1 MSDPATPDRAAPD
14 RPEGTL
20 TLQTVTFPADTNAA
34 GDIFGGWVVGQMDI
48 AAGTAAALRAQGR
61 VATVAI
67 NAMRFHAPVIVGDL
81 FTVYTRILR
90 TGTTSMTIHVEAWV
104 RRLRTGQ
111 HLRVTE
117 AEFTF
122 VAIQSSG
129 VKRPLP
135 PETPEGETWPARFD
149 GPGATQE

>member
-1 MSDPATPDRAAPD
+1 MSVPATPAAPAPD

-135 PETPEGETWPARFD
+135 PEGATELDWPAL
-149 GPGATQE
+149 

>member
-1 MSDPATPDRAAPD
+1 MTDTPQ
-14 RPEGTL
+14 GTL

-48 AAGTAAALRAQGR
+48 AAGIAAAIRAEGR

-67 NAMRFHAPVIVGDL
+67 NAMRFHQPVHVGDL
-81 FTVYTRILR
+81 FTCYTRIMR

-104 RRLRTGQ
+104 RRLRTGD
-111 HLRVTE
+111 HMRVTE

-122 VAIQSSG
+122 VAIAASG
-129 VKRPLP
+129 VKRPL
-135 PETPEGETWPARFD
+135 
-149 GPGATQE
+149 

>member
-1 MSDPATPDRAAPD
+1 MTDTPQ
-14 RPEGTL
+14 GTL
-20 TLQTVTFPADTNAA
+20 TLQTVAFPADTNAA

-48 AAGTAAALRAQGR
+48 AAGIAAAIRAEGR

-67 NAMRFHAPVIVGDL
+67 NAMRFHQPVHVGDL
-81 FTVYTRILR
+81 FTCYTRIMR

-104 RRLRTGQ
+104 RRLRTGD
-111 HLRVTE
+111 HMRVTE

-122 VAIQSSG
+122 VAIAASG

-135 PETPEGETWPARFD
+135 P
-149 GPGATQE
+149 GPDQSVTA

>member
-1 MSDPATPDRAAPD
+1 MTDQPQGS
-14 RPEGTL
+14 L

-48 AAGTAAALRAQGR
+48 AAGTAAALRARGR

-67 NAMRFHAPVIVGDL
+67 NAMRFHAPVLVGDL

-90 TGTTSMTIHVEAWV
+90 TGTTSITIAVEAWV
-104 RRLRTGQ
+104 RRLRTGE

-122 VAIQSSG
+122 VAIESSG
-129 VKRPLP
+129 VKRALP
-135 PETPEGETWPARFD
+135 PAGDPL
-149 GPGATQE
+149 

>member
-1 MSDPATPDRAAPD
+1 MEPNADAPAAATAGPQ
-14 RPEGTL
+14 GQL
-20 TLQTVTFPADTNAA
+20 TLQTAAFPADANAS

-48 AAGTAAALRAQGR
+48 AAGITAALRAQGR

-67 NAMRFHAPVIVGDL
+67 NAMRFHAPVLVGDL
-81 FTVYTRILR
+81 FTCYTGIRK
-90 TGTTSMTIHVEAWV
+90 TGTTSITIQVEAWV
-104 RRLRTGQ
+104 RRLRTGE

-122 VAIQSSG
+122 VAIAESG

-135 PETPEGETWPARFD
+135 PEGM
-149 GPGATQE
+149 PGV

>member
-1 MSDPATPDRAAPD
+1 MTDTPDGA
-14 RPEGTL
+14 L

-34 GDIFGGWVVGQMDI
+34 GDIFGGWVLSQMDI
-48 AAGTAAALRAQGR
+48 AAGTTAAIRARGR

-81 FTVYTRILR
+81 FSVYTRIAR
-90 TGTTSMTIHVEAWV
+90 VGTTSMTIHVEAWV
-104 RRLRTGQ
+104 RRLSTGQ

-117 AEFTF
+117 ADFVF

-129 VKRPLP
+129 VKRPVP
-135 PETPEGETWPARFD
+135 PEDD
-149 GPGATQE
+149 GAGLISG

>member
-1 MSDPATPDRAAPD
+1 MTDT
-14 RPEGTL
+14 PEGTL

-48 AAGTAAALRAQGR
+48 AAGIAAAIRAQGR

-67 NAMRFHAPVIVGDL
+67 NAMRFHQPVHVGDL
-81 FTVYTRILR
+81 FTCYTRILR
-90 TGTTSMTIHVEAWV
+90 TGTTSMTIQVEAWV

-122 VAIQSSG
+122 VAIAASG

-135 PETPEGETWPARFD
+135 PPAQSVE
-149 GPGATQE
+149 A

>member
-1 MSDPATPDRAAPD
+1 MTDTPDDAPLD
-14 RPEGTL
+14 RPEGDL

-34 GDIFGGWVVGQMDI
+34 GDIFGGWVLSQMDI

-81 FTVYTRILR
+81 FSVYTRILR
-90 TGTTSMTIHVEAWV
+90 TGTTSMTIRVEAWV
-104 RRLRTGQ
+104 RRLSTGQ

-117 AEFTF
+117 GEFTF
-122 VAIQSSG
+122 VAIQASG
-129 VKRPLP
+129 VKRPVP
-135 PETPEGETWPARFD
+135 AVGTGQTP
-149 GPGATQE
+149 QSI